1 MYQDKSFIAII
12 PARGGS
18 KRLLRKNVLD
28 LCGKPLIAWSI
39 ESGLESHYIDEVMVT
54 TDDDEI
60 VEVSKRHGA
69 NVPFKRPEKLADDHA
84 TRQEV
89 IKHTI
94 EFYQNELCKRFDYLV
109 FLQPT
114 SPLRDAKDIDNAI
127 EFMFDKKSDAVVS
140 VCELEH
146 PINWSGPLPKDK
158 NMSKFL
164 DNVAL
169 KSRSQDLEK
178 YYRLNGAIYICDVQ
192 KFLEEGCVF
201 LTENIFAFE
210 MTQNKSVD
218 IDTINDF
225 QMAECLLNLKKRS

>member
-1 MYQDKSFIAII
+1 MYKNKTFIAIV

-18 KRLLRKNVLD
+18 KRLPRKNVLD
-28 LCGKPLIAWSI
+28 LNGKPLIAWSI
-39 ESGLESHYIDEVMVT
+39 EAGLNSNYIDEVMVT

-60 VEVSKRHGA
+60 VEVSKKYGA
-69 NVPFKRPEKLADDHA
+69 NVPFKRPEKLADDYA
-84 TRQEV
+84 TRPEV

-94 EFYQNELCKRFDYLV
+94 EFYQNELNKKFDYLI

-114 SPLRDAKDIDNAI
+114 SPLRDTADIDNAI
-127 EFMFDKKSDAVVS
+127 EFMFEKNCDAVVS

-146 PINWSGPLPKDK
+146 PIHWSGTLPQDK

-164 DNVAL
+164 DNVAVR
-169 KSRSQDLEK
+169 SRSQDLEK

-201 LTENIFAFE
+201 FKKNIFAYVME
-210 MTQNKSVD
+210 RQHSID
-218 IDTINDF
+218 IDEEMDF
-225 QMAECLLNLKKRS
+225 KLAEIIKGSTC